1 VTRIVRYASGTGE
14 VVEIVEVTDPHKA
27 AEYKVS
33 TNDELRPKP
42 GCRFKGKT
50 AIRASGR
57 RNAFIHPSAWK
68 SNPPKLARGFR
79 GGHHVPCAGQTRRTR
94 SLMERP
100 MKSKEAYPVSEDT
113 PPTNNGIPEE
123 QTPARQDVD
132 VLLDVPEL
140 EVDRISLTVRGL
152 RAHVSILAELASL
165 VNLQVGVDARLDEVN
180 LEIEGVRAKVLLKV
194 RLDEVRAIL
203 NHALNTLAEHPE
215 ILRAL
220 TRALN
225 ELVDGLVG
233 SALGTLENVLG
244 SLEVGDTV
252 DELLKGRLE
261 DARDTLKDLLDQ
273 AGAQA
278 QEGVVGGS
286 GGAQAGSL
294 PPSAGEATPE
304 DGR

>member
-1 VTRIVRYASGTGE
+1 M
-14 VVEIVEVTDPHKA
+14 
-27 AEYKVS
+27 
-33 TNDELRPKP
+33 
-42 GCRFKGKT
+42 
-50 AIRASGR
+50 
-57 RNAFIHPSAWK
+57 NA
-68 SNPPKLARGFR
+68 
-79 GGHHVPCAGQTRRTR
+79 
-94 SLMERP
+94 
-100 MKSKEAYPVSEDT
+100 KEAYIVAEDT

-123 QTPARQDVD
+123 APARQDVD
-132 VLLDVPEL
+132 VILDVPEL

-152 RAHVSILAELASL
+152 RAHVSILAELAGL

>member
-1 VTRIVRYASGTGE
+1 M
-14 VVEIVEVTDPHKA
+14 P
-27 AEYKVS
+27 
-33 TNDELRPKP
+33 L
-42 GCRFKGKT
+42 
-50 AIRASGR
+50 
-57 RNAFIHPSAWK
+57 
-68 SNPPKLARGFR
+68 
-79 GGHHVPCAGQTRRTR
+79 AGQMHRNRRY
-94 SLMERP
+94 MNG
-100 MKSKEAYPVSEDT
+100 KEVHLVAED
-113 PPTNNGIPEE
+113 PQPTNNGVPE
-123 QTPARQDVD
+123 QTPTRQDVD

-152 RAHVSILAELASL
+152 RAHVSILAELAGL
-165 VNLQVGVDARLDEVN
+165 VNLQVGVDARLDEVE

-225 ELVDGLVG
+225 QLVEGLVG
-233 SALGTLENVLG
+233 AALGTLENVLG
-244 SLEVGDTV
+244 SLEVGETV

-261 DARDTLKDLLDQ
+261 DARDTLEELLDR

-286 GGAQAGSL
+286 GGGPQAGSL
-294 PPSAGEATPE
+294 PSSVDEAPPPEATPE
-304 DGR
+304 EDR